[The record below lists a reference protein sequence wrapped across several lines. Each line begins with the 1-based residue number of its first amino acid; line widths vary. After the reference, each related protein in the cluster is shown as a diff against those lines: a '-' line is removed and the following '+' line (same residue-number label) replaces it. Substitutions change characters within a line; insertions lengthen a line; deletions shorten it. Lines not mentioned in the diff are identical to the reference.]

1 MMMEVFRGVEMGLE
15 LRTRTKM
22 AALNGGS
29 TGFRARWAVMERA
42 PALWPQLCDAY
53 DVSDETTRMM
63 V

>member
-1 MMMEVFRGVEMGLE
+1 MGLE
-15 LRTRTKM
+15 LRTHTKM
-22 AALNGGS
+22 AALNGGL

-42 PALWPQLCDAY
+42 PALWPQLCDVY